1 MSLSTNMNNSLT
13 INYIISDNDIS
24 NKSILIQNINKIII
38 ELLAIDTTY
47 ISNNYIEFIN
57 DSRPIIN
64 NFANL
69 IQEYNNMK
77 ITYNDERINSTIPN
91 LKQYVDTQLNIIKLS
106 YNKIIEQSNLVN
118 IYNMIYLISYKG
130 NKIFNNYMCDYIDST
145 VIEIKNI
152 KDKVNFSFLK
162 SIEDNINSFKKTCY
176 TNNIISNYSIT
187 NNVQLYTKFIHAWNT
202 ADNIASRFSIG
213 ILNAQH
219 LSYDII
225 EYKNNINNEC
235 FNFLLQQLLSERT
248 VDNPIINIYI
258 FWEKYI
264 HKWNNIN

>member
-77 ITYNDERINSTIPN
+77 ITYNDERINSTIHN

-106 YNKIIEQSNLVN
+106 KIILRCAKFS
-118 IYNMIYLISYKG
+118 
-130 NKIFNNYMCDYIDST
+130 
-145 VIEIKNI
+145 NI
-152 KDKVNFSFLK
+152 K
-162 SIEDNINSFKKTCY
+162 
-176 TNNIISNYSIT
+176 
-187 NNVQLYTKFIHAWNT
+187 
-202 ADNIASRFSIG
+202 
-213 ILNAQH
+213 
-219 LSYDII
+219 
-225 EYKNNINNEC
+225 
-235 FNFLLQQLLSERT
+235 
-248 VDNPIINIYI
+248 
-258 FWEKYI
+258 
-264 HKWNNIN
+264 